1 MNMLQAVIFDFDG
14 VIVDSHLAHL
24 QAWRSFFQS
33 IGTKVTD
40 DELLFV
46 TEGAKREDILRHFLG
61 DLTQAQVKQ
70 FGERKESL
78 LRDSSPLIDPV
89 PGVTDLLNS
98 LSAAGVP
105 MAVASSATR
114 RRVTSTLEGLQLKS
128 YFQVVVAGDEIEK
141 GKPDPEI
148 FQVAAKKLEV
158 DPARTLV
165 FEDSINGVLG
175 AKRAGMK
182 CLCIGANGRYRTLME
197 AGADWVFP
205 DFTAVS
211 LKDLQRFFLTDESLA
226 G

>member
-14 VIVDSHLAHL
+14 VIVDSHPAHL

-33 IGTKVTD
+33 IGITVSD
-40 DELLFV
+40 EELLFV
-46 TEGAKREDILRHFLG
+46 TEGAKRGDILRHFLG
-61 DLTQAQVKQ
+61 DLSQAQVKQ
-70 FGERKESL
+70 YGERKESL
-78 LRDSSPLIDPV
+78 LQDSSPLIGTV

-105 MAVASSATR
+105 MAVASSASR
-114 RRVTSTLEGLQLKS
+114 KRVRFTLESLQLKS
-128 YFQVVVAGDEIEK
+128 YFQVIVAGDEIEK

-182 CLCIGANGRYRTLME
+182 CLCIGANGRHRTLME
-197 AGADWVFP
+197 AGADWVFT

-211 LKDLQRFFLTDESLA
+211 MRDLQRFFLTGESLA